1 MSCGL
6 HSGNDSRR
14 VELRMGAVV
23 LGTAEPMMGEAGVV
37 NDHDKDD
44 DIN

>member
-1 MSCGL
+1 M
-6 HSGNDSRR
+6 
-14 VELRMGAVV
+14 EAVV